1 MKRGLWL
8 VLLLGFSALSFAPER
23 AKADLDYLVG
33 IGPRVAG
40 SPAAA
45 QAAEYLARQAR
56 AAGYVVEFQP
66 FSYTRSRDT
75 GSSLSLGESRLEAF
89 ALSGSPGG
97 VFEAVLQAVPGVG
110 AAGDYDSLDVQ
121 GKIVVVRR
129 GGIPFLEKA
138 RQAAARGALAIVV
151 VNNEPGGVRGTY
163 GATGPIPG
171 VTVAGREGEGLFARS
186 GERVRLVVGSVLE
199 QAQARNVI
207 ARHADSQAPGVVV
220 GGHYDSVPGAPGAN
234 DNASGTVTALELART
249 LLAESWARD
258 VWFVWFDGEEDGLW
272 GSRNFV
278 QAYPEW
284 VRGLRAMINLDMVG
298 VRASS
303 ALGIGGNP
311 ALLELLEQ
319 SGVRFNDIGGSGGSD
334 HTPFAQAGVPVLF
347 FHWGIDP
354 NYHQPT
360 DTVAD
365 AQIMAETA
373 GVVRL
378 ALERILGR

>member
-1 MKRGLWL
+1 MKPGLW
-8 VLLLGFSALSFAPER
+8 VALLLSFCALSFAPER

-33 IGPRVAG
+33 IGPRVTG

-45 QAAEYLARQAR
+45 QAAEYLAQQAR
-56 AAGYVVEFQP
+56 AAGYLAEFQP

-75 GSSLSLGESRLEAF
+75 GSSLSVGESRLEAF

-97 VFEAVLQAVPGVG
+97 IFEAVLQAVPGIG
-110 AAGDYDSLDVQ
+110 AAGDYDNLDVQ

-129 GGIPFLEKA
+129 GVIPFLEKA
-138 RQAAARGALAIVV
+138 RQAAARGAVAIVV

-163 GATGPIPG
+163 GAVGPIPG
-171 VTVAGREGEGLFARS
+171 VTVAGRDGEGLFSRS

-207 ARHADSQAPGVVV
+207 ARRADSRAPAVIV
-220 GGHYDSVPGAPGAN
+220 GGHYDSVQGAPGAN
-234 DNASGTVTALELART
+234 DNASGTVTVLELARS
-249 LLAESWARD
+249 LVAEGWAKE

-284 VRGLRAMINLDMVG
+284 VRGLRAMFNLDMVG
-298 VRASS
+298 VRANPV
-303 ALGIGGNP
+303 LGIGGDP
-311 ALLELLEQ
+311 ALLRLLEQ
-319 SGVRFNDIGGSGGSD
+319 SGVAFNDLGGSGGSD
-334 HTPFAQAGVPVLF
+334 HAPFAQAGVPVLF

-365 AQIMAETA
+365 PQLMAETA
-373 GVVRL
+373 GAVRV
-378 ALERILGR
+378 ALERVLRR